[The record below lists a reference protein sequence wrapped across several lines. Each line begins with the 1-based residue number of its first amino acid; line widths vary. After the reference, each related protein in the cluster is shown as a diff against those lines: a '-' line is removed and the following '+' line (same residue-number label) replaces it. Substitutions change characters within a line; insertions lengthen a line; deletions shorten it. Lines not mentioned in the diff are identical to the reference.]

1 MPGRRQRILP
11 AGGSI
16 GSNSALQNEITTI
29 IHRLKSGAQMRTEQ
43 PPPPQLVESLR
54 TGSLRVAAEAQAGAS
69 NAGSLARVVEAIAGV
84 SAAKSSPAETS
95 AVARPAE
102 RRAPAAQTAGEEL
115 ARASRA
121 AQGRVGAIL
130 ESERDPNRQW
140 QRIVAMIDEDAKR
153 APRDIEV
160 DLSDN
165 SFLYSR

>member
-1 MPGRRQRILP
+1 
-11 AGGSI
+11 
-16 GSNSALQNEITTI
+16 
-29 IHRLKSGAQMRTEQ
+29 MRTELLEALRCHLAEAQ
-43 PPPPQLVESLR
+43 KPRSPQLVEGSR
-54 TGSLRVAAEAQAGAS
+54 TGSLRVAEAQASTA
-69 NAGSLARVVEAIAGV
+69 NVGSLARVVEAIAGIP
-84 SAAKSSPAETS
+84 AARSSPAETPS
-95 AVARPAE
+95 VARPAE
-102 RRAPAAQTAGEEL
+102 GRASAAQTAGEEL

-153 APRDIEV
+153 APRDIEI